1 MDTTVNKGDE
11 ISFVIHSHFDG
22 RKWKHYIC
30 KMHNALDG
38 SKFWREKLSLEE
50 SQEVPVGLGFHFKQ
64 NQQWRLHWNH
74 IWIKSQ
80 GSQTL
85 FLKSFLTGPPPYHK
99 RDVSRKDCEI
109 KGLMSFSSTA
119 GAWEY
124 HNVLWESCWI
134 WGPWTGE
141 WCTNKVG
148 KKGPEWE
155 EKRPVDDSSL
165 AQAVERASPGSF
177 SLILLAHLHI
187 TQYMNHFSFT
197 NHISASLHSQS
208 QAYKSHT
215 LYSLHT

>member
-1 MDTTVNKGDE
+1 MSRVPESDLVDK
-11 ISFVIHSHFDG
+11 IVG
-22 RKWKHYIC
+22 RFFEQR
-30 KMHNALDG
+30 AEG
-38 SKFWREKLSLEE
+38 TKFC
-50 SQEVPVGLGFHFKQ
+50 
-64 NQQWRLHWNH
+64 
-74 IWIKSQ
+74 
-80 GSQTL
+80 
-85 FLKSFLTGPPPYHK
+85 FLKSFLTGPRHYPK
-99 RDVSRKDCEI
+99 RDISRKDCEI

-124 HNVLWESCWI
+124 HHVLWEGCWI

-148 KKGPEWE
+148 KEGPGWE

-177 SLILLAHLHI
+177 SLIHPAHLHV
-187 TQYMNHFSFT
+187 TLYMNHFSFT
-197 NHISASLHSQS
+197 NHMSASLHCQS

>member
-1 MDTTVNKGDE
+1 MVKKLPAMQETKVWSLGREDPLEKGMSTYSSTLAWRIPWTEEPGRLQSMGLQRVGHDWATSLHFTFSYAKMD
-11 ISFVIHSHFDG
+11 
-22 RKWKHYIC
+22 
-30 KMHNALDG
+30 
-38 SKFWREKLSLEE
+38 
-50 SQEVPVGLGFHFKQ
+50 VG
-64 NQQWRLHWNH
+64 
-74 IWIKSQ
+74 
-80 GSQTL
+80 
-85 FLKSFLTGPPPYHK
+85 
-99 RDVSRKDCEI
+99 RKDCEI

-165 AQAVERASPGSF
+165 AQAIERASPGSF

-197 NHISASLHSQS
+197 NHVSASLHSQS
-208 QAYKSHT
+208 QVYKSHT